1 MGLVFRVKMLEACN
15 RVTPDEGRND
25 TLKNT
30 IMIIIRR
37 GESCRGWGDQWGVTG
52 ERKRV
57 ESNATGA
64 KHQQKSLKKKAHKY
78 TKRQSKR
85 FRSQNSHS
93 IYGAYHTDSHESRK
107 KKVHSHLS
115 PQFHRLSPVVASFMY
130 ELRVAIAKSK
140 RGVYCP
146 IEIHPEVL

>member
-1 MGLVFRVKMLEACN
+1 MRSN
-15 RVTPDEGRND
+15 RREKESRKQCDRSKTP
-25 TLKNT
+25 TKIT
-30 IMIIIRR
+30 
-37 GESCRGWGDQWGVTG
+37 
-52 ERKRV
+52 K
-57 ESNATGA
+57 
-64 KHQQKSLKKKAHKY
+64 KKKAHKY